1 MIGDNSFLVVNTNV
15 ADYIYGLA
23 KHYPPNSSIT
33 IYLEDLTSKFRNFKP
48 TRENFE
54 FIVDYIKSTY
64 NFFLLIDTVS
74 PIIVQFTVLD
84 VYEYN
89 KKKKPNPYLNMQWN
103 NPLQE
108 LTEKDKAIMTKTAI
122 HIIDILKYK
131 SDEYTTIYWHD
142 IEEQYNFVIRNP
154 VKDIIIKK
162 FRSYN
167 IRVDADKT
175 HINIYANRSTFTNP
189 NIGVEI

>member
-15 ADYIYGLA
+15 AEYIYGLA
-23 KHYPPNSSIT
+23 KHYPPNSSMT
-33 IYLEDLTSKFRNFKP
+33 LYLENLTSKFRNFKP

-64 NFFLLIDTVS
+64 NFFLFIDTVS
-74 PIIVQFTVLD
+74 PLIVQFTILE

-89 KKKKPNPYLNMQWN
+89 KRNRPNPYLNMPLN
-103 NPLQE
+103 NPAYE
-108 LTEKDKAIMTKTAI
+108 LTDQDKVIMRKVAL

-142 IEEQYNFVIRNP
+142 IEEQYSCVIKNA
-154 VKDIIIKK
+154 VKDMIIKK

-167 IRVDADKT
+167 IRIDSDRT
-175 HINIYANRSTFTNP
+175 HINIYANRFTFTNP
-189 NIGVEI
+189 NIVVES